1 MTEALAA
8 AEPPAVSF
16 PRWYAALVP
25 RLATLARCHLPGA
38 PVDARRRELV
48 AAVVAGAAG
57 SEALADLHAGWHDV
71 LGPAELTEVDDE
83 VLAWAVRAVR
93 RVPVLDPAD
102 LPRDV
107 SPAAARTVAALVAHG
122 VVVSATL
129 DRAASLAGRVT
140 GARPRRA
147 ADALGDLAA
156 VAAGL
161 PLAIPSLAAGTVLG
175 AVGRLAPPAAPV
187 EVHGDP
193 NLLAQLL
200 AETLPTWLGSAWG
213 RSLVA
218 ALPVEVPVAVRSG
231 LTGATVRVG
240 RGRVQV
246 VNGIEPDIWALFDG
260 EVDALLRAGSHS
272 LSREL
277 RAARLRR

>member
-1 MTEALAA
+1 MTGAPGA
-8 AEPPAVSF
+8 PSVSF

-25 RLATLARCHLPGA
+25 RLATVARCHLPGA

-57 SEALADLHAGWHDV
+57 SEALARLHADWHDV

-83 VLAWAVRAVR
+83 VLAWAVPSVGDL
-93 RVPVLDPAD
+93 PVLDRAD
-102 LPRDV
+102 LPDEV
-107 SPAAARTVAALVAHG
+107 TPAAARAVAALVVHG
-122 VVVSATL
+122 VVASATL

-140 GARPRRA
+140 GARPRRPVA
-147 ADALGDLAA
+147 ALGDLAA

-161 PLAIPSLAAGTVLG
+161 PLTLPSLAVGSVLG
-175 AVGRLAPPAAPV
+175 AVGRLAPPAVPV
-187 EVHGDP
+187 EVDVEP

-213 RSLVA
+213 RTLVA
-218 ALPVEVPVAVRSG
+218 GLPVEVPVAVRSG

-246 VNGIEPDIWALFDG
+246 VNGIEADIWALFDG
-260 EVDALLRAGSHS
+260 EIDALLRAGSHS
-272 LSREL
+272 LTREL